1 MFAKCG
7 VDRYLILVLL
17 LIGGMLACSFADGA
31 NRRTRT
37 DSRHAPKK
45 ASRTTLSSRSI
56 PRTPPPA
63 GQKKLEA
70 VDAMKLQAVKAMKLQ
85 AVNPDKLQAVNA
97 KKLAAI
103 KAMKLQAIRVQKL

>member
-31 NRRTRT
+31 NRTTRT
-37 DSRHAPKK
+37 DYRRAAEK

-63 GQKKLEA
+63 DRKLEA
-70 VDAMKLQAVKAMKLQ
+70 VDAMKLQAAKAMKLQ
-85 AVNPDKLQAVNA
+85 AVNPNKLQAVNT

-103 KAMKLQAIRVQKL
+103 KAMKLQAVRAQKL